1 MTIATMLLIVL
12 LFLLINALYVS
23 AEFALVGAPKAAIE
37 HHASQGDRLA
47 GRLTRLLDS
56 SHEQDRYIATAQIGI
71 TVASLG
77 LGMFGEHGL
86 AEWLVPHLSWMGEYR
101 FITAHSVAAT
111 LAVAALTCAHIVI
124 GEMVPKALALQ
135 HTERAARWL
144 YWPMRLSLFLTFPFV
159 WTFNTMADACL
170 RLIGV
175 RRSAHTEEQLH
186 TPEELRLIVEESEEG
201 GALRKESGRL
211 LQELFEFGDLTA
223 SQVMVPRVRVAGVPV
238 GATPDDVRALLLSRL
253 HTRYPVYAGDLDHI
267 VGMLHVKD
275 LLRRIIT
282 GESITATDVR
292 AIPVVPETAPL
303 DDVLAVMQ
311 RANAHMAV
319 VIDEHGG
326 TAGTVSIEDLSE
338 EVVGEISEDASD
350 IPSFVEEAPQVWRV
364 AGTAR
369 LDEVGQRYDLD
380 LEHDDVDSVSGLVL
394 ARLGRP
400 PIVGDVVEFG
410 QLRFEVLALAGRG
423 VREARVSVISP
434 PVSHSSLSRSSKEGS
449 EP

>member
-1 MTIATMLLIVL
+1 MTIGSILLVIAV
-12 LFLLINALYVS
+12 FLLINALYVA
-23 AEFALVGAPKAAIE
+23 AEFALVGAPRTAIE
-37 HHASQGDRLA
+37 HRAGQGDRMSQRLA
-47 GRLTRLLDS
+47 RLMDS

-86 AEWLVPHLSWMGEYR
+86 ADWFAPRLRWFGDFR
-101 FITAHSVAAT
+101 FVTAHSLASVI
-111 LAVAALTCAHIVI
+111 AVAILTCGHIVI
-124 GEMVPKALALQ
+124 GEMLPKSLALQ
-135 HTERAARWL
+135 HTERTARWL
-144 YWPMRLSLFLTFPFV
+144 YWPMRVSWILTYPCV
-159 WTFNTMADACL
+159 LLFNTLADACL
-170 RLIGV
+170 RIIGV
-175 RRSAHTEEQLH
+175 HRSAHTEEQLH

-201 GALRKESGRL
+201 GALREESGRL

-223 SQVMVPRVRVAGVPV
+223 SQVMVPRVRVVGVPV
-238 GATPDDVRALLLSRL
+238 GATPDDIRALLLSHL
-253 HTRYPVYAGDLDHI
+253 HTRYPVYADDLDHI

-282 GESITATDVR
+282 NESISAADVR

-303 DDVLAVMQ
+303 DDVLATMQ
-311 RANAHMAV
+311 RANAHLAV

-326 TAGTVSIEDLSE
+326 TAGTISIEDLSE

-350 IPSFVEEAPQVWRV
+350 VLSFVEESPNVWRV

-369 LDEVGQRYDLD
+369 LDEVGQRYDMDLD
-380 LEHDDVDSVSGLVL
+380 HDDVDSVSGLVL

-410 QLRFEVLALAGRG
+410 QVRFEVLALAGRG
-423 VREARVSVISP
+423 VREARVSVIAQQ
-434 PVSHSSLSRSSKEGS
+434 
-449 EP
+449 

>member
-1 MTIATMLLIVL
+1 MTLGAILGIVAI
-12 LFLLINALYVS
+12 FLLINALYVA
-23 AEFALVGAPKAAIE
+23 AEFALVGAPKEAIE
-37 HHASQGDRLA
+37 HRAAQGDRMSQ
-47 GRLTRLLDS
+47 RLNRLMES
-56 SHEQDRYIATAQIGI
+56 SHAQDRYIATAQIGI

-86 AEWLVPHLSWMGEYR
+86 ADWLAPRLLWVGEWR
-101 FITAHSVAAT
+101 FITAHSIASVVAIAG
-111 LAVAALTCAHIVI
+111 LTCGHIVI
-124 GEMVPKALALQ
+124 GEMVPKSLALQ

-144 YWPMRLSLFLTFPFV
+144 YWPMRLSWILTLPFV
-159 WTFNTMADACL
+159 FLFNTMADACL
-170 RLIGV
+170 GVIGV
-175 RRSAHTEEQLH
+175 RRSAQTDDQLH

-201 GALRKESGRL
+201 GALREESGRL

-223 SQVMVPRVRVAGVPV
+223 SQVMVPRVRVVGVPV
-238 GATPDDVRALLLSRL
+238 GATPDDIRALLLSRM

-282 GESITATDVR
+282 NSTITAADVR

-303 DDVLAVMQ
+303 DDVLTLMQ
-311 RANAHMAV
+311 RANVHMAV

-338 EVVGEISEDASD
+338 EVVGEISEDATD
-350 IPSFVEEAPQVWRV
+350 IPSFVEESPNVWRV

-380 LEHDDVDSVSGLVL
+380 LEHDDVESVSGLVL

-400 PIVGDVVEFG
+400 PVVGDVVEFG
-410 QLRFEVLALAGRG
+410 QIRFEVLALAGRG
-423 VREARVSVISP
+423 VREARVSVIS
-434 PVSHSSLSRSSKEGS
+434 
-449 EP
+449 

>member
-1 MTIATMLLIVL
+1 MTIGAVL
-12 LFLLINALYVS
+12 LVILVFLLINALYVG

-37 HHASQGDRLA
+37 HRAGQGDLLSK
-47 GRLTRLLDS
+47 RLTRLMGS

-77 LGMFGEHGL
+77 LGMFSEHGL
-86 AEWLVPHLSWMGEYR
+86 ADWLAPRLVWMGEYR
-101 FITAHSVAAT
+101 FITAHTIAST
-111 LAVAALTCAHIVI
+111 LAIAGLTCAHIVV
-124 GEMVPKALALQ
+124 GEMLPKSLALQ

-144 YWPMRLSLFLTFPFV
+144 YWPMRLSLIFMFPFV
-159 WTFNTMADACL
+159 WMFNTIADACL
-170 RLIGV
+170 RLVGV
-175 RRSAHTEEQLH
+175 RRSAQTEEQLH

-201 GALRKESGRL
+201 GALRTESGRL

-223 SQVMVPRVRVAGVPV
+223 SQVMVPRVRVVGVPV
-238 GATPDDVRALLLSRL
+238 GATPDDIRALLLSRM

-282 GESITATDVR
+282 NETINASDVR
-292 AIPVVPETAPL
+292 AIPVVPDTAPL

-311 RANAHMAV
+311 RASTHMAV

-326 TAGTVSIEDLSE
+326 TAGTISIEDLSE
-338 EVVGEISEDASD
+338 EVVGEISEDATD
-350 IPSFVEEAPQVWRV
+350 IPSFVEEAPGVWRV

-380 LEHDDVDSVSGLVL
+380 LEDEDVESVSGLVL

-400 PIVGDVVEFG
+400 PAVGDVVEFG
-410 QLRFEVLALAGRG
+410 QIRFEVLALAGRG
-423 VREARVSVISP
+423 VREARVSVISHP
-434 PVSHSSLSRSSKEGS
+434 L
-449 EP
+449 

>member
-1 MTIATMLLIVL
+1 MSLAVILGTIAV
-12 LFLLINALYVS
+12 FFVINALYVA

-37 HHASQGDRLA
+37 HRAAQGDRMA
-47 GRLTRLLDS
+47 QRLTRLIDS
-56 SHEQDRYIATAQIGI
+56 SLEQDRYIATAQIGI

-77 LGMFGEHGL
+77 LGMFGEHDL
-86 AEWLVPHLSWMGEYR
+86 ANWLAPHLSWLGSYR
-101 FITAHSVAAT
+101 LVTAHSVASVIAI
-111 LAVAALTCAHIVI
+111 ACLTCGHIVI
-124 GEMVPKALALQ
+124 GEMLPKSLALQ

-144 YWPMRLSLFLTFPFV
+144 YWPMRLSWIAMFPFV
-159 WTFNTMADACL
+159 LTFNTAADLCL
-170 RLIGV
+170 RVIGV
-175 RRSAHTEEQLH
+175 RRTAHTEAELH

-223 SQVMVPRVRVAGVPV
+223 SQVMVPRVRIVGIPV
-238 GATPDDVRALLLSRL
+238 GATPDDIRALLLSQL
-253 HTRYPVYAGDLDHI
+253 HTRYPIYDGDLDHI

-282 GESITATDVR
+282 GESVSAGDVR
-292 AIPVVPETAPL
+292 AIPIVLETTPL

-311 RANAHMAV
+311 RANAHLAV

-338 EVVGEISEDASD
+338 EVVGEISEDATD
-350 IPSFVEEAPQVWRV
+350 IPSFVCESPGIWRV

-369 LDEVGQRYDLD
+369 LDEVGQRFDLD
-380 LEHDDVDSVSGLVL
+380 LEHDDVESVSGLVL

-400 PIVGDVVEFG
+400 PEVGDVVEFG
-410 QLRFEVLALAGRG
+410 HVRFEVLELTGRG
-423 VREARVSVISP
+423 VREARASVISHP
-434 PVSHSSLSRSSKEGS
+434 EQSA
-449 EP
+449 

>member
-1 MTIATMLLIVL
+1 MTLGIILLVIAA
-12 LFLLINALYVS
+12 FLLINALYVA
-23 AEFALVGAPKAAIE
+23 AEFALVGAPKTAIE
-37 HHASQGDRLA
+37 HRANQGDRMSQ
-47 GRLTRLLDS
+47 RLNRLMDS

-86 AEWLVPHLSWMGEYR
+86 ADWLAPRLAGMGEYR
-101 FITAHSVAAT
+101 VITAHSVASIA
-111 LAVAALTCAHIVI
+111 AVAALTCGHII
-124 GEMVPKALALQ
+124 GGEMLPKSLALQ
-135 HTERAARWL
+135 HTEGAARWL
-144 YWPMRLSLFLTFPFV
+144 YWPMRLSWILMFPFV
-159 WTFNTMADACL
+159 LIVNTIADACL
-170 RLIGV
+170 RLMGV
-175 RRSAHTEEQLH
+175 HRSAQTEDQLH

-201 GALRKESGRL
+201 GALREESGRL
-211 LQELFEFGDLTA
+211 LRELFEFGDLTA
-223 SQVMVPRVRVAGVPV
+223 SQVMVPRVRVIGVPV
-238 GATPDDVRALLLSRL
+238 GATPDDIRALLLSRM

-282 GESITATDVR
+282 NETISAADVR

-303 DDVLAVMQ
+303 DDVLTVMQ

-338 EVVGEISEDASD
+338 EVVGEISEDITD
-350 IPSFVEEAPQVWRV
+350 VPSFVLESPNVWRV

-369 LDEVGQRYDLD
+369 LDEVGQHYDLD
-380 LEHDDVDSVSGLVL
+380 LDHDDVESVSGLVL

-400 PIVGDVVEFG
+400 PVVGDVVEFG
-410 QLRFEVLALAGRG
+410 QIRFEVLALAGRG
-423 VREARVSVISP
+423 VREARVSVISHP
-434 PVSHSSLSRSSKEGS
+434 TRSE
-449 EP
+449 

>member
-1 MTIATMLLIVL
+1 MSLGLILVIVVVL
-12 LFLLINALYVS
+12 LLVNALYVA

-37 HHASQGDRLA
+37 HRANEGDRLSK
-47 GRLTRLLDS
+47 RLTKLISS

-86 AEWLVPHLSWMGEYR
+86 ADWLAPRLEWMGSYR
-101 FITAHSVAAT
+101 FITAHTIASII
-111 LAVAALTCAHIVI
+111 AVAGLTCGHIVI
-124 GEMVPKALALQ
+124 GEMLPKSLALQ

-144 YWPMRLSLFLTFPFV
+144 YWPMKVSLVAMYPFV
-159 WTFNTMADACL
+159 WLFSLIGDAAL
-170 RLIGV
+170 RLIGIK
-175 RRSAHTEEQLH
+175 RDAHTDEQLH
-186 TPEELRLIVEESEEG
+186 TPEELRMIVEESEEG
-201 GALRKESGRL
+201 GALRAESGRL

-223 SQVMVPRVRVAGVPV
+223 SQVMVPRVRVTGIPV
-238 GATPDDVRALLLSRL
+238 GATSDQVRALLLSKM
-253 HTRYPVYAGDLDHI
+253 HTRYPIYDCDLDHI

-275 LLRRIIT
+275 LLRRIILNET
-282 GESITATDVR
+282 ISATDVR

-311 RANAHMAV
+311 RASAHLAV

-326 TAGTVSIEDLSE
+326 TAGTISIEDLSE
-338 EVVGEISEDASD
+338 EVVGEISEDATD
-350 IPSFVEEAPQVWRV
+350 VPSFVEESDDVWRV

-380 LEHDDVDSVSGLVL
+380 LENDDVESVSGLVL
-394 ARLGRP
+394 SRLGRP
-400 PIVGDVVEFG
+400 PVVGDVVEFD

-423 VREARVSVISP
+423 VREARVSVIFP
-434 PVSHSSLSRSSKEGS
+434 PVKDGLLS
-449 EP
+449 

>member
-1 MTIATMLLIVL
+1 MTIGGILLVIAV
-12 LFLLINALYVS
+12 FLLINALYVA

-37 HHASQGDRLA
+37 HRAGEGDRMSL
-47 GRLTRLLDS
+47 RLTRLLDS

-86 AEWLVPHLSWMGEYR
+86 ADWFAPRLVWMGEYR
-101 FITAHSVAAT
+101 FITAHTVASVI
-111 LAVAALTCAHIVI
+111 AVAGLTCGHIVI
-124 GEMVPKALALQ
+124 GEMLPKSLALQ

-144 YWPMRLSLFLTFPFV
+144 YWPMRLSWILLYPFV
-159 WTFNTMADACL
+159 LAFNSIADVFL
-170 RLIGV
+170 RMLGV
-175 RRSAHTEEQLH
+175 RRSAQTDDQLH

-201 GALRKESGRL
+201 GALREESGRL

-223 SQVMVPRVRVAGVPV
+223 SQVMVPRVRVVGVPV
-238 GATPDDVRALLLSRL
+238 GATPDDIRALLLTRM

-282 GESITATDVR
+282 NDTIRAADVR

-311 RANAHMAV
+311 RANAHLAV

-326 TAGTVSIEDLSE
+326 TAGTISIEDLSE
-338 EVVGEISEDASD
+338 EVVGEISEDATD
-350 IPSFVEEAPQVWRV
+350 IPSFVEESPNVWRV

-394 ARLGRP
+394 AVLGRP
-400 PIVGDVVEFG
+400 PVVGDVVEFE
-410 QLRFEVLALAGRG
+410 QVRFEVLALAGRG
-423 VREARVSVISP
+423 VREARVSVIS
-434 PVSHSSLSRSSKEGS
+434 HRD
-449 EP
+449 

>member
-1 MTIATMLLIVL
+1 MSIGAILLIIAA
-12 LFLLINALYVS
+12 FLLINAFYVA

-37 HHASQGDRLA
+37 HRAGQGDRMA
-47 GRLTRLLDS
+47 QRLNRLMES
-56 SHEQDRYIATAQIGI
+56 SHAQDRYIATAQIGI

-86 AEWLVPHLSWMGEYR
+86 ADWLAPHLAWMGGYR
-101 FITAHSVAAT
+101 FVTAHSVASVA
-111 LAVAALTCAHIVI
+111 AVAGLTCGHIVV
-124 GEMVPKALALQ
+124 GEMLPKSLALQ
-135 HTERAARWL
+135 YTERAARWL
-144 YWPMRLSLFLTFPFV
+144 YWPMRLSWILTWPFV
-159 WTFNTMADACL
+159 FVFNTIADAFL

-175 RRSAHTEEQLH
+175 HRSAQTEDQLH

-201 GALRKESGRL
+201 GVLREESGRL

-223 SQVMVPRVRVAGVPV
+223 SQVMVPRVRVVGVPV
-238 GATPDDVRALLLSRL
+238 GATPDDIRALLLSRM

-282 GESITATDVR
+282 NDVITATDVR

-303 DDVLAVMQ
+303 DDVLTVMQ

-338 EVVGEISEDASD
+338 EVVGEISEDATD
-350 IPSFVEEAPQVWRV
+350 VPSFVLEAPDVWRV

-369 LDEVGQRYDLD
+369 LEEVGQRFDLD
-380 LEHDDVDSVSGLVL
+380 LEHEDVDSVSGLVL

-400 PIVGDVVEFG
+400 PVVGDVVEFG
-410 QLRFEVLALAGRG
+410 QVRFEVLALAGRG
-423 VREARVSVISP
+423 VREARVSVISHP
-434 PVSHSSLSRSSKEGS
+434 S
-449 EP
+449 ESD

>member
-1 MTIATMLLIVL
+1 MTLGAIFLIVAV
-12 LFLLINALYVS
+12 FLLINAFYVA
-23 AEFALVGAPKAAIE
+23 AEFALVGAPKTAIE
-37 HHASQGDRLA
+37 HRADQGDRMSQ
-47 GRLTRLLDS
+47 RLTRLMGS

-86 AEWLVPHLSWMGEYR
+86 ADWFAPRLVWMGEYR
-101 FITAHSVAAT
+101 FITAHSMASVI
-111 LAVAALTCAHIVI
+111 AVAGLTCAHIVI
-124 GEMVPKALALQ
+124 GEMLPKSLALQ
-135 HTERAARWL
+135 YTESAARWL
-144 YWPMRLSLFLTFPFV
+144 YWPMRLSWILMFPCV
-159 WTFNTMADACL
+159 LAFNTVADICL
-170 RLIGV
+170 RMVGV
-175 RRSAHTEEQLH
+175 RRSAHTDDQLH

-201 GALRKESGRL
+201 GALREESGRL
-211 LQELFEFGDLTA
+211 LRELFEFGDLTA
-223 SQVMVPRVRVAGVPV
+223 SQVMVPRVRVVGVPV
-238 GATPDDVRALLLSRL
+238 GATPDDIRALLLSRM

-282 GESITATDVR
+282 NETIGAVDVR

-303 DDVLAVMQ
+303 DDVLTVMQ

-326 TAGTVSIEDLSE
+326 TAGTISIEDLSE
-338 EVVGEISEDASD
+338 EVVGEISEDAGD
-350 IPSFVEEAPQVWRV
+350 IPSFVEEAPHVWRV

-394 ARLGRP
+394 ALLGRP
-400 PIVGDVVEFG
+400 PVVGDVVEFG
-410 QLRFEVLALAGRG
+410 HMRFEVLALAGRG
-423 VREARVSVISP
+423 VREARVSVISQ
-434 PVSHSSLSRSSKEGS
+434 
-449 EP
+449 

>member
-1 MTIATMLLIVL
+1 MTIGGILLVIAV
-12 LFLLINALYVS
+12 FLLINALYVA

-37 HHASQGDRLA
+37 HRAGQGDRMSL
-47 GRLTRLLDS
+47 RLTRLLDS

-86 AEWLVPHLSWMGEYR
+86 ADWFAPQLGWMGEYR
-101 FITAHSVAAT
+101 FITAHTVASVI
-111 LAVAALTCAHIVI
+111 AVAGLTCGHIVI
-124 GEMVPKALALQ
+124 GEMLPKSLALQ

-144 YWPMRLSLFLTFPFV
+144 YWPMRLSWVFLYPFV
-159 WTFNTMADACL
+159 LMFNSIADVFL
-170 RLIGV
+170 RMLGV
-175 RRSAHTEEQLH
+175 RRSAQTDDQLH

-201 GALRKESGRL
+201 GALREESGRL

-223 SQVMVPRVRVAGVPV
+223 SQVMVPRVRVVGVPV
-238 GATPDDVRALLLSRL
+238 GATPDDIRTLLLTRM

-282 GESITATDVR
+282 NDSISAADVR

-303 DDVLAVMQ
+303 DDVLTVMQ
-311 RANAHMAV
+311 RANAHLAV

-326 TAGTVSIEDLSE
+326 TAGTISIEDLSE
-338 EVVGEISEDASD
+338 EVVGEISEDATD
-350 IPSFVEEAPQVWRV
+350 IPSFVEESPNVWRV

-394 ARLGRP
+394 AVLGRP
-400 PIVGDVVEFG
+400 PVVGDVVEFE
-410 QLRFEVLALAGRG
+410 QVRFEVLALAGRG
-423 VREARVSVISP
+423 VREARVSVIS
-434 PVSHSSLSRSSKEGS
+434 HRD
-449 EP
+449 